1 VRPEAETIGGE
12 RQPVHRPDPGEAI
25 LAHVV
30 LSRKWSA
37 FLIAVGV
44 WTWFIWPRFALAI
57 WNDDRSFSG
66 GSPTSFLVVHAL
78 LIVASL
84 AIGTAAGVLGVRGW
98 RASRR

>member
-1 VRPEAETIGGE
+1 MSPARSTGPT
-12 RQPVHRPDPGEAI
+12 PFEAI

-44 WTWFIWPRFALAI
+44 WTWFIWPRFAVAI
-57 WNDDRSFSG
+57 WGDDRSFTGS
-66 GSPTSFLVVHAL
+66 SPTSFLVVHAL

-84 AIGTAAGVLGVRGW
+84 AIGTAAGVLGVKGW
-98 RASRR
+98 RAGSRR